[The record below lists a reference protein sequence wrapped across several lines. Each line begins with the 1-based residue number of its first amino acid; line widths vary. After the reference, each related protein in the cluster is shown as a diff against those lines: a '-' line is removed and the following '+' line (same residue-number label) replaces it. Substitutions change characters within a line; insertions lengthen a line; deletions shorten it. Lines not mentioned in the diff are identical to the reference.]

1 MIASVRNRLLALGV
15 LWGLLL
21 AAVPALVMTD
31 PYRLSGLLVASLVC
45 AALSGC
51 VGTLAAGRRAVR
63 SAARSGSAGRSGL
76 LAGFG
81 TGASQGLV
89 GGGVAALIFWGI
101 MAVSI
106 SGFTLQNPVELSVLM
121 EPAVFLGS
129 FFVALSVFLYTCVG
143 GLLLGP
149 VFGTLVNRTVRT
161 ASVAGGKD
169 TEDNAGG
176 KEDLVVR

>member
-1 MIASVRNRLLALGV
+1 MTASVRNRLLALGF
-15 LWGLLL
+15 LWGILL

-45 AALSGC
+45 AVLSGC
-51 VGTLAAGRRAVR
+51 VGTLAAGRRAALL
-63 SAARSGSAGRSGL
+63 AARSRGTGRSSL
-76 LAGFG
+76 LAGVG
-81 TGASQGLV
+81 TAALQGLV
-89 GGGVAALIFWGI
+89 GGGIAALIFWGI

-121 EPAVFLGS
+121 EPDVFLGS
-129 FFVALSVFLYTCVG
+129 FFVALSVFLYALVG

-149 VFGTLVNRTVRT
+149 VFGTLVNRTVR
-161 ASVAGGKD
+161 AR
-169 TEDNAGG
+169 G

>member
-1 MIASVRNRLLALGV
+1 MTASVRNWLLALGF
-15 LWGLLL
+15 LWGILL
-21 AAVPALVMTD
+21 AAVPTLVMTD
-31 PYRLSGLLVASLVC
+31 PYRLSGLLVMSLVC

-51 VGTLAAGRRAVR
+51 VGTLAAGRRATLL
-63 SAARSGSAGRSGL
+63 AARSGGAGRSSL
-76 LAGFG
+76 LAGVG

-121 EPAVFLGS
+121 EPDVFLGS
-129 FFVALSVFLYTCVG
+129 FFVALSVFLYVLVG

-149 VFGTLVNRTVRT
+149 VFGTLVNRTVR
-161 ASVAGGKD
+161 AR
-169 TEDNAGG
+169 G

>member
-1 MIASVRNRLLALGV
+1 MTASVCNRLLALGF
-15 LWGLLL
+15 LWGILL
-21 AAVPALVMTD
+21 AAVPALAMTD

-51 VGTLAAGRRAVR
+51 VGTLAAGRRATLL
-63 SAARSGSAGRSGL
+63 AARSGGAGRSSL
-76 LAGFG
+76 LAGVG

-106 SGFTLQNPVELSVLM
+106 SGFTLHNPVELSVLM
-121 EPAVFLGS
+121 EPDVFLGS
-129 FFVALSVFLYTCVG
+129 FFVALSVFLYVLVG

-149 VFGTLVNRTVRT
+149 VFGTLVNRTVR
-161 ASVAGGKD
+161 AR
-169 TEDNAGG
+169 G